1 MKNIRQGI
9 WEMLYPV
16 SFNQTM
22 IMIFDND
29 NPFLEAVVCEYGEE
43 NQTVATHCE
52 KNQQREHAY

>member
-1 MKNIRQGI
+1 
-9 WEMLYPV
+9 MLYSV
-16 SFNQTM
+16 SFNQTK